1 MGERLKQ
8 ALIDR
13 GRKIIVVQNPA
24 LDLEAEHVT
33 RSRKTVRDEQTS
45 RNFSLF
51 GEPISEAHKIVARKS
66 RPFDLFA
73 HLTIRRIRRA
83 TGARRPQ
90 IRPFL
95 GPISYPWHVYRDAE
109 WQADT
114 FAGGLLMSSKHLA
127 RLGCHQNAAVQCGM
141 TPMAASVMWS
151 KYEKEGFLQ

>member
-24 LDLEAEHVT
+24 LDLEAEHVI

-95 GPISYPWHVYRDAE
+95 GPISYPWDDDAS
-109 WQADT
+109 T
-114 FAGGLLMSSKHLA
+114 PGNPGLRKAREAAKAVGALLA
-127 RLGCHQNAAVQCGM
+127 VPDFGR
-141 TPMAASVMWS
+141 
-151 KYEKEGFLQ
+151 KR